1 MGIIIFIGAVIL
13 LSIIINVWAKY
24 SPSLDIIKD
33 MYNRKLLILWYN
45 EYNEEGYFSCRTYYV
60 ILEL

>member
-1 MGIIIFIGAVIL
+1 METIIFIGAVTL
-13 LSIIINVWAKY
+13 LSIIINVWVKY

-33 MYNRKLLILWYN
+33 MYGRKLLILWYN
-45 EYNEEGYFSCRTYYV
+45 EYNKGDYFPYRIYRV

>member
-1 MGIIIFIGAVIL
+1 MGIIIFIGAVTL
-13 LSIIINVWAKY
+13 LSIIINVWVKY

-33 MYNRKLLILWYN
+33 MYDRKLLILWYN
-45 EYNEEGYFSCRTYYV
+45 EYDEEDYFSCRTYYV